1 MGERGDLTQRGP
13 VPVRVPWGPGLG
25 AAASHSAS
33 HAPSL
38 TAPGRFCLS
47 LPGSTPAFQW
57 AVGRRMRPDAPSAG
71 PLPLGL
77 ETSLAPSPHWE
88 LGQPSCFPQSL
99 PDSPPSWSHPSTGFT
114 PPSHFLPLRVALGF
128 CLQLKGVSLGPDSF
142 LHFPEVGLSCG
153 PPPSPHTL
161 LFSEQASLCP
171 QTGSLHREAGRRKCL
186 VYPDACEPNE
196 GSQCAQIHTDCE
208 AAPPQVGALLPEVW
222 GPAAWVLRGS
232 RVPVFTV
239 PPWGSWKVFN
249 QCLVNK

>member
-13 VPVRVPWGPGLG
+13 VPVGVPWGPGLG

-128 CLQLKGVSLGPDSF
+128 CLQLEGVSLGPDSF

-161 LFSEQASLCP
+161 C
-171 QTGSLHREAGRRKCL
+171 
-186 VYPDACEPNE
+186 Y
-196 GSQCAQIHTDCE
+196 SQ
-208 AAPPQVGALLPEVW
+208 
-222 GPAAWVLRGS
+222 S
-232 RVPVFTV
+232 KPVFVRKLAPCTGKLAEENVLFTLMPVSQMRGANVHKFTQTV
-239 PPWGSWKVFN
+239 RLRPLRWVPCSRRCGDQLPGYSEGAG
-249 QCLVNK
+249 CLYSLSHPGAPGRCSINVW